1 LKHKFLRTARKTSYL
16 TELIDRYERWKAEG
30 GEKIE
35 EEESRPGAVE
45 MYASLFY
52 FWFAAHFSI

>member
-35 EEESRPGAVE
+35 EEESRPDVVE
-45 MYASLFY
+45 MYASLF
-52 FWFAAHFSI
+52 HF